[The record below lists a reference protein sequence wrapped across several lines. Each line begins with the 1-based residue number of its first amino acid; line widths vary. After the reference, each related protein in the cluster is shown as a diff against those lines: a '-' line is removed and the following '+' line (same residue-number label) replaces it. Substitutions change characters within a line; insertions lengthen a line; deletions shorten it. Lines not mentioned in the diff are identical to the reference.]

1 MIIAIDGTSGSGKS
15 YLGKQLA
22 RNLNY
27 AFLSSGSIYRAMALS
42 ITIAKLD
49 PHQEDKITD
58 HIKNNTKIEI
68 KVDNGLS
75 EMYLNGKKVV
85 LELRTPEVTYV
96 SAIIS
101 KIPKI
106 REIARYLQHKIA
118 DECKNIVVDGR
129 DIGSVVF
136 PNADIKFFVTADIDV
151 RAKRRLQDYLKT
163 NSKISLS
170 EVKKELIARD
180 QEDTNRKISPLIV
193 PKGAIIINT
202 SNQSREE
209 IVNEVKGIVLN
220 YIKKHS

>member
-1 MIIAIDGTSGSGKS
+1 M
-15 YLGKQLA
+15 Q
-22 RNLNY
+22 
-27 AFLSSGSIYRAMALS
+27 
-42 ITIAKLD
+42 
-49 PHQEDKITD
+49 
-58 HIKNNTKIEI
+58 
-68 KVDNGLS
+68 
-75 EMYLNGKKVV
+75 
-85 LELRTPEVTYV
+85 LRTPEVTSV